1 MDGDPFA
8 QFSDD
13 EILVEYLRRLRNQ
26 TDRLLAELT
35 RQVSADFLEIP
46 AGEAA
51 LRVPSSDNG

>member
-46 AGEAA
+46 ASEAA
-51 LRVPSSDNG
+51 LRVPSSLA